1 MNDPSKESSTANEQL
16 NPSQQGASIFNGTSN
31 NLLSLQREVETL
43 RQQLE
48 EFKRKESAA
57 KDQHDIEE
65 NVFKKNKALR
75 ELLQQVQQE
84 NEKDKEQK
92 TKLKKQLLELKKLFQ
107 SPADKYKEDLDD
119 EEETIEFLKARI
131 PPVLAKNKELE
142 KEIADVR
149 QKLVKFEEFKN
160 GELEVLKKRLKS
172 QNELESII
180 SQSQVQRPNVELLKL
195 ESQVK
200 SLVEQQRRAE
210 QEATEHFKSIVES
223 ARSGVFRKDEGNS
236 KAVYEKQLEI
246 DALRSELTQSEGKIA
261 LLKTEINVLKQ
272 EAASFELVRNQLTYR
287 DKELSQLRE
296 ELDRIKSSGSQVKS
310 LELLKHLELRNE
322 RIQNLEQRVRETEEQ
337 IKSLRE
343 ENIQLKDDEE
353 AAGHTVD
360 LIRLLFA
367 NLFSEMSSVEEKFRR
382 VEDLHRILSR
392 LGNVNKEI
400 EQLILGSRQNNHAG
414 STVIPREKQ
423 EVNFLSQINSSS
435 I

>member
-1 MNDPSKESSTANEQL
+1 MNDPSKESSTAKEQL
-16 NPSQQGASIFNGTSN
+16 NPSQQGASIFNATSN

-107 SPADKYKEDLDD
+107 SPADKYKEDFDD

-200 SLVEQQRRAE
+200 SLEEQQRRTK

-296 ELDRIKSSGSQVKS
+296 ELGRIKSSGSQVKS

-322 RIQNLEQRVRETEEQ
+322 RIQSLEQRVRETEEQ

>member
-16 NPSQQGASIFNGTSN
+16 NPSQQGASIFNATSN

-65 NVFKKNKALR
+65 NVFKKNKVLR

-107 SPADKYKEDLDD
+107 SPADKYKEDFDD

-200 SLVEQQRRAE
+200 SLEEQQRRTK

-296 ELDRIKSSGSQVKS
+296 ELDRIKSGGSQVKS

-322 RIQNLEQRVRETEEQ
+322 RIQSLEQRVRETEEQ

-400 EQLILGSRQNNHAG
+400 EQLILGSRQNNYAG

>member
-1 MNDPSKESSTANEQL
+1 MHDPSKESSTANEQL
-16 NPSQQGASIFNGTSN
+16 NPSQQGASIFNATSN

-65 NVFKKNKALR
+65 NVFKKNKVLR

-107 SPADKYKEDLDD
+107 SPADKYKEDFDD

-200 SLVEQQRRAE
+200 SLEEQQRRTK

-296 ELDRIKSSGSQVKS
+296 ELDRIKSGGSQVKS

-322 RIQNLEQRVRETEEQ
+322 RIQSLEQRVRETEEQ

>member
-16 NPSQQGASIFNGTSN
+16 NPSQQGASIFNATSN

-65 NVFKKNKALR
+65 NVFKKNKVLR

-107 SPADKYKEDLDD
+107 SPADKYKEDFDD

-200 SLVEQQRRAE
+200 SLEEQQRRTK

-296 ELDRIKSSGSQVKS
+296 ELDRIKSGGSQVKS

-322 RIQNLEQRVRETEEQ
+322 RIQSLEQRVRETEEQ

>member
-1 MNDPSKESSTANEQL
+1 MNDPSKESSTAKEQL
-16 NPSQQGASIFNGTSN
+16 NPSQQGASIFNATSN

-107 SPADKYKEDLDD
+107 SPADKYKEDFDD

-200 SLVEQQRRAE
+200 SLEEQQRRTE

-296 ELDRIKSSGSQVKS
+296 ELGRIKSSGSQVKS

-322 RIQNLEQRVRETEEQ
+322 RIQSLEQRVRETEEQ